1 MLRGFVSAVRTL
13 SLLPV
18 PGKDADNMTSS
29 LPWFPVV
36 GALLG
41 TVLFGLWFLL
51 DAAGLSSWPEGEAFV
66 LVVASVVLT
75 RGLHLDGLADWA
87 DGFFSMTGK
96 ERTLEIMK
104 DSRIGTFGVLSLIIV
119 IGLKWVAIVRLI
131 DSNLVLWIIAAYV
144 ISRTIQVELAVSLPY
159 ARAKGGT
166 GAPFV
171 NGAHGWHRVVGWI
184 LAATLLAALGPY
196 VPCILIPGYIATKI
210 LGYLFKRRL
219 GGVTGDLL
227 GASSE
232 MVETLFLA
240 LFASLGTHLSV
251 FTGWESVPW

>member
-1 MLRGFVSAVRTL
+1 MFRGFVSAVRTL
-13 SLLPV
+13 TLLPV
-18 PGKDADNMTSS
+18 PGKDADHMTSS

-41 TVLFGLWFLL
+41 AILFGLWFLL
-51 DAAGLSSWPEGEAFV
+51 DAVGLSTWPEGEAFA
-66 LVVASVVLT
+66 LVAASIVLT

-104 DSRIGTFGVLSLIIV
+104 DSRVGTFGVLALIMV
-119 IGLKWVAIVRLI
+119 LGLKWVAVVHLI
-131 DSNLVLWIIAAYV
+131 ESNLVLWVIAACV
-144 ISRTIQVELAVSLPY
+144 VSRTAQVELAASLPY
-159 ARAKGGT
+159 ARAEGGT

-171 NGAHGWHRVVGWI
+171 NGASGWHRVVGW
-184 LAATLLAALGPY
+184 LLSAALLAAIGPY
-196 VPCILIPGYIATKI
+196 APCILIPGFLATKI

-240 LFASLGTHLSV
+240 LFASIGTHLSV
-251 FTGWESVPW
+251 YTGWESVPW